1 MIWNVLRQISPA
13 AWVAIAIVVGQ
24 GLIAI
29 VFLRI
34 LKTFGVYAES
44 LLYTHQQNL
53 EIRKNLARQENDIA
67 TREILRRRSLS
78 DEESA

>member
-1 MIWNVLRQISPA
+1 MM
-13 AWVAIAIVVGQ
+13 WVAITIVLGQ
-24 GLIAI
+24 GLIAV

-53 EIRKNLARQENDIA
+53 EIRKNLAQQENDIA
-67 TREILRRRSLS
+67 AREILRKYTSPNK
-78 DEESA
+78 EIA

>member
-1 MIWNVLRQISPA
+1 MNVLREISPA
-13 AWVAIAIVVGQ
+13 AWVAIAIVCGQ
-24 GLIAI
+24 GLIAV

-53 EIRKNLARQENDIA
+53 EIRKNLAQQENDIA
-67 TREILRRRSLS
+67 AREILRKYTPPNK
-78 DEESA
+78 EIA